1 MHVVTDNGSNYK
13 KACKELLSDVYDHIA
28 WTPCLAHTVNLMLKD
43 IARRPEHGVIIKQ
56 CKRISNWLHN
66 HGQLNTMMRNAIGGE
81 LVKWNATRFGTNYM
95 FLESIYRKRDRF
107 MQWMAYGRSNR
118 APVLDEDDDDGDIP
132 LPSHIVR
139 DQINVSDLR
148 EATGNDS
155 ISDWA
160 RQNIGDTHLGKR
172 KLHKGP
178 KKGDSKRR
186 KGKGIV
192 IKVSRDTE

>member
-95 FLESIYRKRDRF
+95 FLESIYRKCDRF
-107 MQWMAYGRSNR
+107 MQWMAYQNMKQELRSFFGTNISTLKEYIE
-118 APVLDEDDDDGDIP
+118 VVDERLGDMFIGTYVG
-132 LPSHIVR
+132 L
-139 DQINVSDLR
+139 
-148 EATGNDS
+148 GNHT
-155 ISDWA
+155 
-160 RQNIGDTHLGKR
+160 R
-172 KLHKGP
+172 
-178 KKGDSKRR
+178 
-186 KGKGIV
+186 V
-192 IKVSRDTE
+192 IYF